1 MQIEWSRLI
10 LEERERC
17 FRVLA
22 RAFHWQLLGLTKTTL
37 SLGVMVHGSSLP
49 KPCLLILLKLCHQQ
63 ASHSLQAFLDS
74 ASQKELQCFL
84 GFPTFIFNQ
93 RFIRDYSKVA
103 SPHTGLIFPKL
114 CLCLVHRSRSSLLKT
129 EDSVHICVS
138 VGSLSHQTPFLWWR
152 WRLWTLGLKSKKC
165 PFSSTLDPKGCCLFP
180 TFISCRTQGNDISD
194 WELQPIKLVL
204 EEWCHWLEGMEWIY
218 YLDWPQKPHLL
229 LSS

>member
-1 MQIEWSRLI
+1 MVEAHLGR
-10 LEERERC
+10 EREVFSC
-17 FRVLA
+17 SGQGISLTTA
-22 RAFHWQLLGLTKTTL
+22 RFDIKLTTL

-138 VGSLSHQTPFLWWR
+138 VGSLSHQTPFLW
-152 WRLWTLGLKSKKC
+152 
-165 PFSSTLDPKGCCLFP
+165 
-180 TFISCRTQGNDISD
+180 
-194 WELQPIKLVL
+194 
-204 EEWCHWLEGMEWIY
+204 
-218 YLDWPQKPHLL
+218 
-229 LSS
+229 

>member
-152 WRLWTLGLKSKKC
+152 WRLWTLGLKLSFFQHSG
-165 PFSSTLDPKGCCLFP
+165 PQGVLSFSYVYL
-180 TFISCRTQGNDISD
+180 
-194 WELQPIKLVL
+194 LQNAR
-204 EEWCHWLEGMEWIY
+204 
-218 YLDWPQKPHLL
+218 
-229 LSS
+229 